1 LRSGPGL
8 WPRPRPRAWEIAGAL
23 ERLVAP
29 EQMGTLFK
37 VLGLAGKDWPVG
49 AGF

>member
-1 LRSGPGL
+1 LAKASPA
-8 WPRPRPRAWEIAGAL
+8 RAERFAAAL

-49 AGF
+49 AGFRRFHQ